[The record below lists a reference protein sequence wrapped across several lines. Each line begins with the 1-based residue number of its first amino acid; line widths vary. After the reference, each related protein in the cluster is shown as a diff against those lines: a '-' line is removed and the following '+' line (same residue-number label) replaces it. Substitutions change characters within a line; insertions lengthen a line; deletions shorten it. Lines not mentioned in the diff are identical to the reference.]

1 MKNTRATY
9 KKNKNPLK
17 QKTQVRFQCSIEVQI
32 VIDKLAD
39 KDNITNSV
47 FIESLLVNHELIKKE
62 LESLYESLP
71 L

>member
-1 MKNTRATY
+1 LKNTRATY